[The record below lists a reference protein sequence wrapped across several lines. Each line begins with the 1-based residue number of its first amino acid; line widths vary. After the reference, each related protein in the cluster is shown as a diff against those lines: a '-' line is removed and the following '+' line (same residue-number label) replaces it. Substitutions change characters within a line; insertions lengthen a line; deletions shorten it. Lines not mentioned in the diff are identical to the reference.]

1 MSSDREDSNAVD
13 RPPQTDAR
21 AEPARPDD
29 GADKRRLR
37 GESRLRQLS
46 ELGQSIWIDYLSR
59 RLIHEGELERLMRED
74 AVVGVTSNPTIF
86 QKAIAEGSAYDEQLR
101 EVLAEEDDPKEVF
114 LKLAVKDVQDACDL
128 LRSVWDEGQG
138 QDGYV
143 SIEVDPNFAFDTD
156 ATIAEAQRLHELVD
170 RPNCF
175 VKIPATKAGLPAIE
189 EMIARG
195 RNTNVTL
202 TFSLE
207 RYAEVVE
214 AYLRGLER
222 LVESGGDPSGVASV
236 ASFFVSR
243 VDTEADRRLDEAG
256 APDELK
262 GKLAVANAKL
272 AYQRYKEL
280 FSGSRWASLAEKGA
294 WTQRCLWASTSTK
307 NPAYRDVLYVEEL
320 IGPETVDT
328 MPEETIVAFQD
339 HGEVALTLEQDLDE
353 AKRVFERIAEAGVD
367 YDDVVAVLE
376 QEGVQKFSDS
386 FAELLDGVRAK
397 RGELVSA

>member
-1 MSSDREDSNAVD
+1 M
-13 RPPQTDAR
+13 
-21 AEPARPDD
+21 
-29 GADKRRLR
+29 
-37 GESRLRQLS
+37 GESRLHQVS
-46 ELGQSIWIDYLSR
+46 ALGQSIWIDYLSR
-59 RLIHEGELERLMRED
+59 RLIKEGELEKLMRED
-74 AVVGVTSNPTIF
+74 SVVGVTSNPTIF
-86 QKAIAEGSAYDEQLR
+86 QKAIAEGDAYDEQMR
-101 EVLAEEDDPKEVF
+101 EVLAEEDDAKEVF

-128 LRSVWDEGQG
+128 LRSVWDEGEG

-143 SIEVDPNFAFDTD
+143 SIEVDPNLAFDTD

-170 RPNCF
+170 KPNCF
-175 VKIPATKAGLPAIE
+175 VKIPGTKDGLPAIE

-195 RNTNVTL
+195 RNINVTL
-202 TFSLE
+202 IFSLQ
-207 RYAEVVE
+207 RYSEVVE

-222 LVESGGDPSGVASV
+222 LVESGGDPSKVASV

-256 APDELK
+256 APDDLK

-280 FSGSRWASLAEKGA
+280 FSGSRWEPLAEKGA
-294 WTQRCLWASTSTK
+294 TTQRCLWASTSTK
-307 NPAYRDVLYVEEL
+307 NPAYRDVLYVEDL
-320 IGPETVDT
+320 IGPQTVNT

-339 HGEVALTLEQDLDE
+339 HGEVALTLEGDLDE
-353 AKRVFERIAEAGVD
+353 AKRVFERVAEAGVD
-367 YDDVVAVLE
+367 YDDVVVTLE

>member
-1 MSSDREDSNAVD
+1 MA
-13 RPPQTDAR
+13 
-21 AEPARPDD
+21 
-29 GADKRRLR
+29 K
-37 GESRLRQLS
+37 SRLHQLS
-46 ELGQSIWIDYLSR
+46 ELGQSVWIDYLSR
-59 RLIHEGELERLMRED
+59 RLVKEGELERLMRED

-86 QKAIAEGSAYDEQLR
+86 QKAIAEGDAYNAQMR
-101 EVLAEEDDPKEVF
+101 EVLSEEDDAKEVF
-114 LKLAVKDVQDACDL
+114 LRLAVTDVQDACDL

-170 RPNCF
+170 RPNCL

-195 RNTNVTL
+195 RKINVTL
-202 TFSLE
+202 TFSLQ

-214 AYLRGLER
+214 AYLGGLER
-222 LVESGGDPSGVASV
+222 LVENGGEPGQVASV

-243 VDTEADRRLDEAG
+243 VDTEADRRLDEVG
-256 APDELK
+256 APDDLK

-272 AYQRYKEL
+272 AYERYEEL
-280 FSGSRWASLAEKGA
+280 FSGSRWEPLAEKGA
-294 WTQRCLWASTSTK
+294 TKQRCLWASTSTK

-320 IGPETVDT
+320 IGPETVNT
-328 MPEETIVAFQD
+328 MPEETIKAFQD
-339 HGEVALTLEQDLDE
+339 HGEVALTLERDLDE
-353 AKRVFERIAEAGVD
+353 AKRVFERIAEVGVD
-367 YDDVVAVLE
+367 YDDVVVTLE